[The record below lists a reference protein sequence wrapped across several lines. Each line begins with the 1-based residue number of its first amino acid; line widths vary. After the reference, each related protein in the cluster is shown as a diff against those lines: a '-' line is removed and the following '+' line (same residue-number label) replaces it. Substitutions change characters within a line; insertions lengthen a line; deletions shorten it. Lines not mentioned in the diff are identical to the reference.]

1 MKSSILIL
9 GAAAASVLATPTPD
23 YEVHE
28 RRDYIPSYWIEG
40 KRLDS
45 SASLPVRIGL
55 AQNNLAY
62 GHELLMEMYVFQTN
76 TTHRTV
82 PTLLVRRCLHPEI
95 GLILHRPSMVSI

>member
-9 GAAAASVLATPTPD
+9 GAAAASVLAAPTPD

-28 RRDYIPSYWIEG
+28 RRDYIPSYWTEG

-62 GHELLMEMYVFQTN
+62 GHELLMEMYVFPPSIP
-76 TTHRTV
+76 H
-82 PTLLVRRCLHPEI
+82 HPI
-95 GLILHRPSMVSI
+95 SVLIRSR